1 MISIQYSKFY
11 KKKNEHTEEEEED
24 DDNPNG
30 NDKKEFVFLCVDCRV
45 QKSVGMTHQ
54 PPPTSIWRSI
64 AGGGNSSQAKREMHN
79 IATYSAR
86 RLDLLSNDLCRGGG
100 SRNILLFFP
109 SYMHYPKWMNGESLM
124 SLA

>member
-45 QKSVGMTHQ
+45 QKSVGMTQQ

-64 AGGGNSSQAKREMHN
+64 AGGGATAAKQKGRCTTSQHIPPAVW
-79 IATYSAR
+79 TYWVTIYAVVVVAEIYS
-86 RLDLLSNDLCRGGG
+86 
-100 SRNILLFFP
+100 FFFQVTCTIP
-109 SYMHYPKWMNGESLM
+109 NGWTVSP
-124 SLA
+124 